1 MPDIFNCLL
10 IAYNENNIYEYVPTI
25 FIVSFLR
32 MVEIK
37 HNSDTRKYLK

>member
-25 FIVSFLR
+25 HRVIPQNGR
-32 MVEIK
+32 DK
-37 HNSDTRKYLK
+37 R